1 MGRTVFYLCQHGD
14 ALAREVD
21 PDRPL
26 SKRGTAEVCNVAG
39 ILGGGVV
46 IDAII
51 HSGKTRARQTA
62 ELLHERLA
70 PDVAIREEAGL
81 DPKDPVEDFAAIIAS
96 RTDNVL
102 MVGHMP
108 FVGRLACHLLC
119 RAGGPD
125 GNVLAFR
132 PGTVAALEREDGGN
146 WMLAWMVTP
155 ALC

>member
-14 ALAREVD
+14 ALARDVD

-26 SKRGTAEVCNVAG
+26 SKRGTADVCNVAG
-39 ILGGGVV
+39 SLGGRIV

-51 HSGKTRARQTA
+51 HSGRTRARQTA

-70 PDVAIREEAGL
+70 PDVDIREQAGL
-81 DPKDPVEDFAAIIAS
+81 GPKDPVEDFAAVIAS
-96 RTDNVL
+96 STDNL
-102 MVGHMP
+102 MMVGHMP
-108 FVGRLACHLLC
+108 FVGRLASHLLC
-119 RAGGPD
+119 HAGDPD
-125 GNVLAFR
+125 RNIVAFQ
-132 PGTVAALEREDGGN
+132 PGTVVALERQDDGN